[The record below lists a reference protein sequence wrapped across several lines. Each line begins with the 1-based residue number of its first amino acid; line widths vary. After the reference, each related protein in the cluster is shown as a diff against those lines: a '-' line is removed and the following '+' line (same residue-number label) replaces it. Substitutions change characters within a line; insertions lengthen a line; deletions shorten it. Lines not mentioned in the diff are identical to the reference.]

1 MSPASEQVVVVNG
14 GANGIGMAISEAFA
28 ATGAAV
34 ALLDIDA
41 SAATRTVD
49 QITAAGGRAQAWT
62 CDISSEQQVEAAF
75 AEIETKLGHVG
86 VLVNNAGINPRALPL
101 EVDIETWQ
109 RVLAVNLT
117 GYFLCARAA
126 GRGMVARGY
135 GSIVNISS
143 IAGSTA
149 LGRGNF
155 AYSVTKGGVDAMTRE
170 LAVEWGRHGV
180 RVNAVAPCQVA
191 TAGFVANEKARTQA
205 GDPTVSDYRR
215 GIPMGRAAEPAD
227 IAAAVVYLA
236 SDAAAM
242 VTGVTLPVDGGNLA
256 FNAGGTLG

>member
-14 GANGIGMAISEAFA
+14 GGNGIGMAISEAFA
-28 ATGAAV
+28 ATGATVAV
-34 ALLDIDA
+34 LDIDA
-41 SAATRTVD
+41 AAATRTAD
-49 QITAAGGRAQAWT
+49 QITAAGGHARAWT
-62 CDISSEQQVEAAF
+62 CDISSEQQVENVF
-75 AEIETKLGHVG
+75 AEIETTLGHVG

-101 EVDIETWQ
+101 EVDIEVWQ

-126 GRGMVARGY
+126 GRGMVARGH
-135 GSIVNISS
+135 GAIVNVSS
-143 IAGSTA
+143 IAGSAA
-149 LGRGNF
+149 LGRGNL

-191 TAGFVANEKARTQA
+191 TAGFVANEQARTQA

-215 GIPMGRAAEPAD
+215 GIPLGRAAEPGD
-227 IAAAVVYLA
+227 IAAAVLYLS

>member
-1 MSPASEQVVVVNG
+1 MNRLEGKVAL
-14 GANGIGMAISEAFA
+14 I
-28 ATGAAV
+28 TGAARGMGESHARRFV
-34 ALLDIDA
+34 AEGARVIMTDR
-41 SAATRTVD
+41 SE
-49 QITAAGGRAQAWT
+49 GPGRALADELGANTLFLKHEVTDAGQWAEVVAKG
-62 CDISSEQQVEAAF
+62 EQVF
-75 AEIETKLGHVG
+75 GPIT
-86 VLVNNAGINPRALPL
+86 VLVNNAGILGPM
-101 EVDIETWQ
+101 VETADLAEADYHQ
-109 RVLAVNLT
+109 VCAVNQHSV
-117 GYFLCARAA
+117 FLGMRAVLPSMLRA
-126 GRGMVARGY
+126 GR

-191 TAGFVANEKARTQA
+191 TAGFLANEKARTQA

>member
-41 SAATRTVD
+41 AAATQAVD
-49 QITAAGGRAQAWT
+49 QITSAGGRAQAWT
-62 CDISSEQQVEAAF
+62 CDISSEQQVDAAF
-75 AEIETKLGHVG
+75 AEIETKLGHVD

-135 GSIVNISS
+135 GSIVNVSS
-143 IAGSTA
+143 IAGSAA

-205 GDPTVSDYRR
+205 GDRTVSDYRR
-215 GIPMGRAAEPAD
+215 GIPLGRAAKPTD
-227 IAAAVVYLA
+227 IAAAVLYLA
-236 SDAAAM
+236 SEAAAM

>member
-1 MSPASEQVVVVNG
+1 MSPASEQVVAVNG

-41 SAATRTVD
+41 PAATRTVD

-101 EVDIETWQ
+101 EVDIEAWQ

-135 GSIVNISS
+135 GSIVNVSS

>member
-1 MSPASEQVVVVNG
+1 
-14 GANGIGMAISEAFA
+14 
-28 ATGAAV
+28 
-34 ALLDIDA
+34 
-41 SAATRTVD
+41 
-49 QITAAGGRAQAWT
+49 
-62 CDISSEQQVEAAF
+62 
-75 AEIETKLGHVG
+75 
-86 VLVNNAGINPRALPL
+86 
-101 EVDIETWQ
+101 
-109 RVLAVNLT
+109 VNLT

-191 TAGFVANEKARTQA
+191 TAGFLANEKARTQA

>member
-34 ALLDIDA
+34 ALLDIDTP
-41 SAATRTVD
+41 AATRTVD

-101 EVDIETWQ
+101 EVDIEVWQ

-126 GRGMVARGY
+126 GRGMVARGH
-135 GSIVNISS
+135 GSIVNVSS
-143 IAGSTA
+143 IAGSAA

-191 TAGFVANEKARTQA
+191 TAGFLANEKARTQA

>member
-1 MSPASEQVVVVNG
+1 MSPASEQVVAVNG

-41 SAATRTVD
+41 PAATRTVD
-49 QITAAGGRAQAWT
+49 QITAAGGRAHAWT

-101 EVDIETWQ
+101 EVDIEAWQ

-135 GSIVNISS
+135 GSIVNVSS

>member
-135 GSIVNISS
+135 GSIVNVSS

-215 GIPMGRAAEPAD
+215 GIPMGRAAKVICRLVLGTCSA
-227 IAAAVVYLA
+227 
-236 SDAAAM
+236 
-242 VTGVTLPVDGGNLA
+242 GGIA
-256 FNAGGTLG
+256 FNISAMFQTFCHVLNGSNAISYI

>member
-1 MSPASEQVVVVNG
+1 MVVVNG

-28 ATGAAV
+28 ATGATV

-41 SAATRTVD
+41 PAAARTVD

-101 EVDIETWQ
+101 EVDIEAWQ

-135 GSIVNISS
+135 GSIVNVSS

-170 LAVEWGRHGV
+170 LAVEWARHGV

>member
-14 GANGIGMAISEAFA
+14 GANGIGMAISEGFA

-41 SAATRTVD
+41 PAATRTVD
-49 QITAAGGRAQAWT
+49 QITAAGGRARAWT

-75 AEIETKLGHVG
+75 ADIETKLGHVG

-117 GYFLCARAA
+117 GYLLCARAA

-191 TAGFVANEKARTQA
+191 TAGFLANEKARTQA

-227 IAAAVVYLA
+227 IAAAVLYLA

>member
-41 SAATRTVD
+41 PAATRTVD

-75 AEIETKLGHVG
+75 ADIETKLGHVG

-101 EVDIETWQ
+101 EVDIEAWQ

-135 GSIVNISS
+135 GSIVNVSS

>member
-28 ATGAAV
+28 ATSAAV

-41 SAATRTVD
+41 PAATRTVD
-49 QITAAGGRAQAWT
+49 QIIAAGGRAQAWT

-101 EVDIETWQ
+101 EVDIEVWQ

-126 GRGMVARGY
+126 GRGMVARGH
-135 GSIVNISS
+135 GSIVNVSS
-143 IAGSTA
+143 IAGSAA

-191 TAGFVANEKARTQA
+191 TAGFLANEKARTQA

>member
-14 GANGIGMAISEAFA
+14 GANGIGMAIAEAFA
-28 ATGAAV
+28 ATGAVV

-41 SAATRTVD
+41 PAATRAVD
-49 QITAAGGRAQAWT
+49 QITAAGGRAQAWI

-75 AEIETKLGHVG
+75 AEIESELGHVG

-117 GYFLCARAA
+117 GYFLCARAT

-180 RVNAVAPCQVA
+180 RVNAIAPCQVA

-215 GIPMGRAAEPAD
+215 GIPMGRAAKPAD

>member
-143 IAGSTA
+143 IAGSTG

>member
-14 GANGIGMAISEAFA
+14 GANGIGMAISEGFA

-41 SAATRTVD
+41 PAATRTVD
-49 QITAAGGRAQAWT
+49 QITAAGGRARAWT

-75 AEIETKLGHVG
+75 ADIETKLGHVG

-126 GRGMVARGY
+126 GRGMVTRGY
-135 GSIVNISS
+135 GSIVNVSS

-215 GIPMGRAAEPAD
+215 GIPMGRPAEPAD

>member
-14 GANGIGMAISEAFA
+14 GANGIGMAISEGFA

-41 SAATRTVD
+41 PAATRTVD
-49 QITAAGGRAQAWT
+49 QITAAGGRARAWT

-75 AEIETKLGHVG
+75 ADIETKLGHVG

-191 TAGFVANEKARTQA
+191 TAGFLANEKARTQA

-227 IAAAVVYLA
+227 IAAAVLYLA

>member
-28 ATGAAV
+28 ATSAAV

-41 SAATRTVD
+41 PAATRTVD
-49 QITAAGGRAQAWT
+49 QIIAAGGRAQAWT

-75 AEIETKLGHVG
+75 AEIETKLGPVG

-126 GRGMVARGY
+126 GRGMVARGH
-135 GSIVNISS
+135 GSIVNVSS

-191 TAGFVANEKARTQA
+191 TAGFVANEKARKQA

>member
-41 SAATRTVD
+41 PAATRAVD
-49 QITAAGGRAQAWT
+49 QISAAGGRAQAWT

-191 TAGFVANEKARTQA
+191 TAGFLANEKARTQA

-242 VTGVTLPVDGGNLA
+242 VTGVTLPVDGVNLA

>member
-41 SAATRTVD
+41 PAATRAVD
-49 QITAAGGRAQAWT
+49 QISAAGGRAQAWT

-227 IAAAVVYLA
+227 IAAVVVYLA

>member
-14 GANGIGMAISEAFA
+14 GANGIGMAICRAFA
-28 ATGAAV
+28 VTGATVAV
-34 ALLDIDA
+34 LDIDVA
-41 SAATRTVD
+41 AATRTVD
-49 QITAAGGRAQAWT
+49 QITAAGGNARMWS
-62 CDISSEQQVEAAF
+62 CDISSERQVEDAF
-75 AEIETKLGHVG
+75 AEIDTALGHVD

-101 EVDIETWQ
+101 EVDIDVWQ

-126 GRGMVARGY
+126 GRGMVARGH
-135 GSIVNISS
+135 GAIVNISS
-143 IAGSTA
+143 IAGSAA
-149 LGRGNF
+149 LGRGNL

-180 RVNAVAPCQVA
+180 RVNAIAPCQVA
-191 TAGFVANEKARTQA
+191 TVGFVTNEQARTQA
-205 GDPTVSDYRR
+205 GDPTASHYRR
-215 GIPMGRAAEPAD
+215 GIPLGRAAEPGD
-227 IAAAVVYLA
+227 IAAAVLYLA

>member
-101 EVDIETWQ
+101 EVDIEAWQ

-135 GSIVNISS
+135 GSIVNVSS

>member
-1 MSPASEQVVVVNG
+1 
-14 GANGIGMAISEAFA
+14 
-28 ATGAAV
+28 
-34 ALLDIDA
+34 LLDIDVA
-41 SAATRTVD
+41 AATRTVD
-49 QITAAGGRAQAWT
+49 QIIAAGGRAQAWT

-191 TAGFVANEKARTQA
+191 TAGFLANEKARTQA

>member
-41 SAATRTVD
+41 PAATRAAD
-49 QITAAGGRAQAWT
+49 QISAAGGRAQAWT

-191 TAGFVANEKARTQA
+191 TAGFLANEKARTQA

>member
-14 GANGIGMAISEAFA
+14 AANGIGMAISEAFA

-41 SAATRTVD
+41 PAATRAVD
-49 QITAAGGRAQAWT
+49 QISAAGGRAQAWT

-191 TAGFVANEKARTQA
+191 TAGFLANEKARTQA

>member
-1 MSPASEQVVVVNG
+1 MSPASQQVVVVNG

-28 ATGAAV
+28 AIGAAV

-41 SAATRTVD
+41 PAATRTVD
-49 QITAAGGRAQAWT
+49 QITAAGGRARAWT

-75 AEIETKLGHVG
+75 ADIETKLGHVG

-126 GRGMVARGY
+126 GRGMVAWGY

-191 TAGFVANEKARTQA
+191 TAGFLANEKARTQA

-227 IAAAVVYLA
+227 IAAAVLYLA

>member
-135 GSIVNISS
+135 GSIVNVSS

>member
-34 ALLDIDA
+34 ALLDVDA
-41 SAATRTVD
+41 AAATRAVD
-49 QITAAGGRAQAWT
+49 QIIAASGRAQAWT

-75 AEIETKLGHVG
+75 AEIERKLGHVD

-101 EVDIETWQ
+101 EVDVQTWQ

-143 IAGSTA
+143 IAGSRA

-191 TAGFVANEKARTQA
+191 TAGFVANEKARMQA

-215 GIPMGRAAEPAD
+215 GIPLGRAAEPAD
-227 IAAAVVYLA
+227 IAAAVLYLA

>member
-1 MSPASEQVVVVNG
+1 MSPASEHVVVVNG

-28 ATGAAV
+28 ATGAVV

-41 SAATRTVD
+41 PAATRTVA

-75 AEIETKLGHVG
+75 AEIETELGHVG

-135 GSIVNISS
+135 GSIVNVSS

-191 TAGFVANEKARTQA
+191 TAGFLGNEKARTQA
-205 GDPTVSDYRR
+205 GDPTVFDYRR

>member
-1 MSPASEQVVVVNG
+1 MT
-14 GANGIGMAISEAFA
+14 ISEAFA
-28 ATGAAV
+28 ATGATV

-41 SAATRTVD
+41 PAATRTVD

-135 GSIVNISS
+135 GSIVNVSS

>member
-41 SAATRTVD
+41 PAATRTVD

-75 AEIETKLGHVG
+75 AEIETKLGYVG

-135 GSIVNISS
+135 GSIVNVSS

>member
-28 ATGAAV
+28 ATGATV

-41 SAATRTVD
+41 PAAARTVD

-101 EVDIETWQ
+101 EVDIEAWQ

-135 GSIVNISS
+135 GSIVNVSS

-170 LAVEWGRHGV
+170 LAVEWARHGV

>member
-1 MSPASEQVVVVNG
+1 MSPASEHVVVVNG

-28 ATGAAV
+28 ATGAVV

-41 SAATRTVD
+41 PDATQAVD

-75 AEIETKLGHVG
+75 AEIDTELGHVG

-101 EVDIETWQ
+101 EVDIATWQ

-135 GSIVNISS
+135 GSIVNVSS
-143 IAGSTA
+143 IAGSRA

-191 TAGFVANEKARTQA
+191 TAGFLANEKARTQA

>member
-41 SAATRTVD
+41 PAATRTVD
-49 QITAAGGRAQAWT
+49 QIIAAGGRAQAWT

-135 GSIVNISS
+135 GSIVNVSS

>member
-28 ATGAAV
+28 ATGAVV
-34 ALLDIDA
+34 ALLDIDVR
-41 SAATRTVD
+41 AATRAVD
-49 QITAAGGRAQAWT
+49 QIIAAGGRAQTWT

-75 AEIETKLGHVG
+75 AEIESKLGHVG

-215 GIPMGRAAEPAD
+215 GIPLGRAAEPAD

>member
-41 SAATRTVD
+41 PAATRTVD

-135 GSIVNISS
+135 GSIVNVSS

-191 TAGFVANEKARTQA
+191 TAGFVANEKARTQV
-205 GDPTVSDYRR
+205 GDPSVSDYRR